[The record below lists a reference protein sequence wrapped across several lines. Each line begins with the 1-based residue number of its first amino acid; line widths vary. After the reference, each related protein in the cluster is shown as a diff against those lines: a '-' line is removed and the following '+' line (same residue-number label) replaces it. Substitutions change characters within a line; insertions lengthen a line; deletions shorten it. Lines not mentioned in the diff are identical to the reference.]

1 MATTVSDALVR
12 RLIQWGVRRI
22 YGYPGDGIN
31 GVVGA
36 LARNQKEIEFLEP
49 RHEEMGAFM
58 ACGHAK
64 FTGGLGVCLAT
75 SGPGAVH
82 LLNGLYD
89 AKVDHQPVLA
99 IVGHTARSALGG
111 SYQQEIDLVPLFKDV
126 ASEYLQIVTTDAQLR
141 HVVDRAVRTALSQR
155 CPTCI
160 ILPADVQDLKAEEP
174 AHKHGSVHSGLGY
187 SAPRVVPTLHDLRR
201 AADVLNAGKR
211 VAMLVGAGA
220 QHAAKEVLEVSEI
233 LGAGV
238 AKALLGKAVLPD
250 SLPHVTGGIGMLGTR
265 PTYEMMM
272 SCDTLL
278 MVGSSFPYAE
288 FLPEE
293 GQARGVQI
301 DIDARMLGLR
311 YPMEVNLQGDSAE
324 TLRLLISLLG
334 RKSDRSW
341 RAKIER
347 NVAEWWETLENR
359 AMLSAAPL
367 NPQRVFHE
375 LSPRLPDDA
384 LLACDTG
391 SSVFWFS
398 RHLRFGPAMRA
409 AHSGSL
415 ASMGAAM
422 PYAIA
427 AKFAHPERPVLALVG
442 DGAMQ
447 MNGLNELI
455 TVAKYWKRWSNPS
468 FAVLVLNNRDLN
480 MVSWEQRIMQGE
492 PKFPASQDLPDFSYA
507 TYAELLGM
515 RGIAVA
521 DPDDVGDAWDAAL
534 SSDRPVVLEAIVD
547 PSVPML
553 PPHITLEQ
561 ARAYLMA
568 ILKGDPDAMRII
580 KASVKEVLA

>member
-12 RLIQWGVRRI
+12 RLIQWGVRRV

-31 GVVGA
+31 GVVDA

-89 AKVDHQPVLA
+89 AKADHQPVLA

-126 ASEYLQIVTTDAQLR
+126 ASEYLQMVTTAAQLR

-278 MVGSSFPYAE
+278 MVGS
-288 FLPEE
+288 
-293 GQARGVQI
+293 
-301 DIDARMLGLR
+301 
-311 YPMEVNLQGDSAE
+311 
-324 TLRLLISLLG
+324 
-334 RKSDRSW
+334 
-341 RAKIER
+341 
-347 NVAEWWETLENR
+347 
-359 AMLSAAPL
+359 
-367 NPQRVFHE
+367 
-375 LSPRLPDDA
+375 
-384 LLACDTG
+384 
-391 SSVFWFS
+391 
-398 RHLRFGPAMRA
+398 
-409 AHSGSL
+409 
-415 ASMGAAM
+415 
-422 PYAIA
+422 
-427 AKFAHPERPVLALVG
+427 
-442 DGAMQ
+442 
-447 MNGLNELI
+447 
-455 TVAKYWKRWSNPS
+455 
-468 FAVLVLNNRDLN
+468 
-480 MVSWEQRIMQGE
+480 
-492 PKFPASQDLPDFSYA
+492 
-507 TYAELLGM
+507 
-515 RGIAVA
+515 
-521 DPDDVGDAWDAAL
+521 
-534 SSDRPVVLEAIVD
+534 
-547 PSVPML
+547 
-553 PPHITLEQ
+553 
-561 ARAYLMA
+561 
-568 ILKGDPDAMRII
+568 
-580 KASVKEVLA
+580 